1 MARNDKF
8 VEVVGQVA
16 AAALR
21 QEVHRDGQYRFCF
34 LLQFCRYTL
43 LVAACASENEQLGS
57 PTPGE

>member
-8 VEVVGQVA
+8 VELVGQVA

-34 LLQFCRYTL
+34 LQQFCRHTL
-43 LVAACASENEQLGS
+43 LIAACASENEQ
-57 PTPGE
+57 